1 MFEEREIVGMYLTRT
16 VAELSELVR
25 RGLLLAG
32 SAPSDVLLVKGEP
45 GPAELAGEALL
56 SGRDGVALSRALS
69 TLGYADDAWAALAS
83 ARRAADGSWV
93 PVGPDDLSFAVEVFD
108 PELIVALDPAAAVSL
123 AEAWALE
130 APLVPG
136 EPRRVLGRRVLA
148 LGGFERA
155 LDDPAQKRVMW
166 ARLKRVPP
174 LGAPM

>member
-1 MFEEREIVGMYLTRT
+1 MFEERELVGMYLART
-16 VAELSELVR
+16 LSELSELVR

-45 GPAELAGEALL
+45 GSAELAGGALL

-69 TLGYADDAWAALAS
+69 ALGYADDGWAALAS
-83 ARRAADGSWV
+83 VCRAADGSWR

-108 PELIVALDPAAAVSL
+108 PEAVVALDPAAASSL
-123 AEAWALE
+123 SEAWALDR
-130 APLVPG
+130 PLAPG

-155 LDDPAQKRVMW
+155 LDDPAAKRVMW
-166 ARLKRVPP
+166 ARLKKVPP